1 MMIVL
6 DISSV
11 LMLFERSQRF
21 RTPIL
26 RQSSGRSMIS
36 TVLGLLDG
44 ATIYRGLAKSV
55 LTARTKG
62 LHMFQQFRSYSQIV
76 GIKKGDMQQVPY

>member
-1 MMIVL
+1 MLVM

-11 LMLFERSQRF
+11 LMLYIKSQRF

-26 RQSSGRSMIS
+26 CQSSSIIVIS

-44 ATIYRGLAKSV
+44 AAIYRCLAKSV
-55 LTARTKG
+55 LTSMSKG
-62 LHMFQQFRSYSQIV
+62 PRMFQQSRRYSQIV
-76 GIKKGDMQQVPY
+76 GVKKVDMRQGAY